1 MQQFYKTNKPNKFFI
16 LNFTKNL
23 KIQILNKFF
32 LQKVGMAANFGASLS
47 GFSRVWIILVWLAKT
62 EISYKQDY
70 IDLKEKFWS
79 RLS

>member
-47 GFSRVWIILVWLAKT
+47 GFSRV
-62 EISYKQDY
+62 
-70 IDLKEKFWS
+70 
-79 RLS
+79 